1 MFDSINSSCNLFMI
15 THGEVEDA
23 FVISAIGAT
32 LTEEHHNVVF
42 FLRF

>member
-23 FVISAIGAT
+23 FVIGAIGAT
-32 LTEEHHNVVF
+32 LEHHNVVF